1 MSNTF
6 PHNRFARRTREDA
19 AKCVCFL
26 MLLPFNFSV
35 WFRFQNATEYSPE
48 KDARLDFCQTILPAL
63 RFSSIYL
70 FSAISFLFA
79 WLDFLDRG
87 GFNMSTLRLSYYFDG
102 WHELSSALLPSFGWK
117 LNAERQWMER
127 SMPTDWPYLK
137 LIATQYSIIEHLFSF
152 FVPWRWLDSDKDKC
166 TYSLQWEK
174 MICTLRVEQWPKR
187 ERKKPLSAFSRWFFL
202 SERRVHILK
211 HFSHFHRFFGYNNGA
226 EFVSLV
232 NSLNFQDVQLLF
244 REETWNRSTYYMA
257 HTIER

>member
-117 LNAERQWMER
+117 LNAEKTMNGKVDANRLTISQAHRHSIFDYRTFILVFR
-127 SMPTDWPYLK
+127 SMAL
-137 LIATQYSIIEHLFSF
+137 
-152 FVPWRWLDSDKDKC
+152 V
-166 TYSLQWEK
+166 
-174 MICTLRVEQWPKR
+174 
-187 ERKKPLSAFSRWFFL
+187 
-202 SERRVHILK
+202 
-211 HFSHFHRFFGYNNGA
+211 RFGQG
-226 EFVSLV
+226 
-232 NSLNFQDVQLLF
+232 
-244 REETWNRSTYYMA
+244 
-257 HTIER
+257 